1 MKCFYSHLH
10 LESYTCVLSP
20 AQECHIAPMAAMGA
34 MKHKIL
40 FVDDCS
46 TTLLIKQMGYARRS
60 EYHLIMA
67 RDGQEAI
74 EKAMAEPPNLIL
86 MDATPRNLE
95 VCREMRKIQELQ
107 DVPILMVSSS
117 AEPSKTDNGFADEGQ
132 GDGANPF
139 SWTELLDMVNSR
151 LATYGIR

>member
-1 MKCFYSHLH
+1 
-10 LESYTCVLSP
+10 
-20 AQECHIAPMAAMGA
+20 MAAMGA

-67 RDGQEAI
+67 RDGQEAL
-74 EKAMAEPPNLIL
+74 EKAMADPPNLIL

-95 VCREMRKIQELQ
+95 VCREMRKSHNLQ

-117 AEPSKTDNGFADEGQ
+117 VEPSKTDSDEGK

-139 SWTELLDMVNSR
+139 SWTQLLEMVNTR
-151 LATYGIR
+151 LADYGINPG